1 MDFASFEMSNN
12 RKKSKSG
19 GFQGMDLNPAV
30 FKAIMKK
37 GYKLPTPI
45 QRKCIPPILDGKDL
59 VGMART
65 GSGKTAAF
73 VIPLIHRLRSHS
85 AKVGIRGI
93 ILSPSR
99 ELALQTQKFTQDMCK
114 YTDLRHC
121 AIVGGDSM
129 NEQYNMLAA
138 NPDIIVATPGRF
150 LHLMVETKLDLKMVE
165 YIVFDEAD
173 RLFEMGFSVQLHEI
187 LTRLPSTRQTLLFS
201 ATLPQS
207 LVEFAKAGLQDP
219 ELIRLD
225 VDTKISSDLEMTFFH
240 LKSHEKDAALLYL
253 LREVIKLPMVT
264 QDQRTQEAR
273 EFAATMAKA
282 RKRSRTKRRKNGT
295 DNADGAPEGKA
306 DVRND
311 SGDEDASY
319 LESLPTASR
328 GEVGENQQTIVFVAT
343 KHHVEFTAQ
352 LLTEAGFRVS
362 YIYGALDQTARK
374 IQINNFRVGR
384 TAVLVVTDVA
394 ARGIDIPVLQNVINF
409 DFVDNSK
416 TFIHRVGRVARAG
429 QRGWAF
435 SFVTNDE
442 LPYVID
448 LQLFLGRP
456 LVVGPTGPADSM
468 DYTKDVVVGRIPLEL
483 LESDIEWVNKKLADT
498 STLVDQQRVAAN
510 GYKLF
515 KKTKQT
521 AAPESHKRTKE
532 ILQSPEM
539 QEIHPLLVPY
549 LPSGERERLEMV
561 SAITNF
567 RPVETVFEVGQRG
580 TKNVSPATL
589 IMRKRRSQLT
599 QVITEVRQKKTEAMS
614 RFQEKKRAAVFD
626 SDSEE
631 SDGEQANESG
641 LAPSS
646 ALQPAAAATTT
657 KKSFRDEEYYMSHYQ
672 KDANTEKGYAVKK
685 NGASFLE
692 QAQSAVFDLNAD
704 DNSDMLKKQNAL
716 RWDTKKKKFVR
727 GIGLGSDNKK
737 MLRTES
743 GARIP
748 ASYASGSYTEWQ
760 SKHRMSIPRTGE
772 SELNGH
778 QMPAKKFRHQGGTP
792 AADAEGGADGGR
804 PRSSMGQQAGRR
816 NQSELKSA
824 EQIAKER
831 RVANKKRE
839 RSARP
844 NNKKRK

>member
-282 RKRSRTKRRKNGT
+282 RK
-295 DNADGAPEGKA
+295 
-306 DVRND
+306 
-311 SGDEDASY
+311 
-319 LESLPTASR
+319 L
-328 GEVGENQQTIVFVAT
+328 GENQQTIVFVAT